1 MAKPFHRLLF
11 GFTLFILLTSACNLP
26 GTATLLSVND
36 LAATAIAATLTEQA
50 RNSGD
55 VPITA
60 TNSPAPDLTPSHT
73 QTPSLTL
80 TITPT
85 FSTPMLTVR
94 GQTNC
99 RTGPGQDYEV
109 VFTYLPN
116 AKLIILGRYDIE
128 NYWLVKSDESP
139 TGSCWLWGEFV
150 EVSGSYWVVS
160 SVTPPPTSTKPPPN
174 APTFQG
180 WDYTCTF
187 NGINNDLDVVLIWSD
202 KSNNETG
209 YRFFRDGGL
218 VADLPAN
225 TTSYTDSI
233 AVDSGQGATYR
244 IEAYNTT
251 GTASTSTIS
260 ISCP

>member
-1 MAKPFHRLLF
+1 MHSKRSSLAILASLLA
-11 GFTLFILLTSACNLP
+11 LLGCNLP
-26 GTATLLSVND
+26 GAEQPPSVND
-36 LAATAIAATLTEQA
+36 LAATAVAATLTEQA
-50 RNSGD
+50 RNGSD

-60 TNSPAPDLTPSHT
+60 TFSLTPNLSPT
-73 QTPSLTL
+73 ANIGASSA

-85 FSTPMLTVR
+85 FSVPMLTVR

-233 AVDSGQGATYR
+233 AVDSGQGTTYR